1 MFDDVIFCPCQEMG
15 RVVHVPALF
24 LFQSAHS
31 FSAFLESVVLY
42 NFRLFKLPVIS
53 VKANTFH
60 LDDPTSYYEISN
72 TFKREEIRK
81 SLYFFLPSEVY
92 QSFHLK
98 EWEMLTDSVR

>member
-72 TFKREEIRK
+72 TLKGKKLEKAYISFCQVK
-81 SLYFFLPSEVY
+81 SIKVSI
-92 QSFHLK
+92 
-98 EWEMLTDSVR
+98 